1 MFARLPIRSLPR
13 AVAPTL
19 RLAPVARRSLATSPV
34 RRASEPQDPPPIMPA
49 GMDKLLGSPKAM
61 AGEWVWRRCF

>member
-19 RLAPVARRSLATSPV
+19 RMALTRLVVCRT
-34 RRASEPQDPPPIMPA
+34 EPQDPPPIMPA

-61 AGEWVWRRCF
+61 AGEWDWTRCF